1 MNARSDVK
9 GRSNRA
15 FLCQAGADEADSAGE
30 IGWLSCDALLAI
42 VACRRRAEV
51 GPKGDNMIMADDR
64 QERIRNRAHQIW
76 LEEGQPAGQHDRHW
90 HQAVADI
97 DQEDAGGKSAAIMA
111 AGAGKAKAAPNA
123 KAAPKVAKP
132 ATKTSTPKK
141 AAAK

>member
-1 MNARSDVK
+1 
-9 GRSNRA
+9 
-15 FLCQAGADEADSAGE
+15 
-30 IGWLSCDALLAI
+30 
-42 VACRRRAEV
+42 
-51 GPKGDNMIMADDR
+51 MIMADDR

-97 DQEDAGGKSAAIMA
+97 DQEDAGGKSAAKKA
-111 AGAGKAKAAPNA
+111 AGAGKAKAPKA